1 MSDTQL
7 LTIALSTVPTVIVV
21 MIGILLNNSR
31 LSDLRQDVLGR
42 IADLRAEMDRRFA
55 AIERRLD
62 SVEAKIDLL
71 TGKVIEFDNRFTR
84 VEAHLGLESARP
96 APRTCLRHIS
106 ANCVKASGLR
116 RPTRSEI
123 MPAPNQTK

>member
-1 MSDTQL
+1 MSDTQP
-7 LTIALSTVPTVIVV
+7 LTIALATVPTVIVV

-42 IADLRAEMDRRFA
+42 IADFRAEMERRFA

-71 TGKVIEFDNRFTR
+71 IGKVIEFDNRLTR
-84 VEAHLGLESARP
+84 VEAHLGL
-96 APRTCLRHIS
+96 
-106 ANCVKASGLR
+106 K
-116 RPTRSEI
+116 
-123 MPAPNQTK
+123 

>member
-1 MSDTQL
+1 VSETQL

-42 IADLRAEMDRRFA
+42 IADLRAEMERRFA
-55 AIERRLD
+55 AVERRLD

-71 TGKVIEFDNRFTR
+71 TGKVIEFDNRLTR
-84 VEAHLGLESARP
+84 VEAHLGL
-96 APRTCLRHIS
+96 
-106 ANCVKASGLR
+106 K
-116 RPTRSEI
+116 
-123 MPAPNQTK
+123 

>member
-1 MSDTQL
+1 MFGRGRDFATLRTAVSETQL

-42 IADLRAEMDRRFA
+42 IADLRAEMERRFA
-55 AIERRLD
+55 AVERRLD

-71 TGKVIEFDNRFTR
+71 TGKVIEFDNRLTR
-84 VEAHLGLESARP
+84 VETHLGL
-96 APRTCLRHIS
+96 
-106 ANCVKASGLR
+106 K
-116 RPTRSEI
+116 
-123 MPAPNQTK
+123 

>member
-1 MSDTQL
+1 VSETQL

-42 IADLRAEMDRRFA
+42 IADLRAEMERRFA
-55 AIERRLD
+55 AVERRLD

-71 TGKVIEFDNRFTR
+71 TGKVIEFDNRLTR
-84 VEAHLGLESARP
+84 VETHLGL
-96 APRTCLRHIS
+96 
-106 ANCVKASGLR
+106 K
-116 RPTRSEI
+116 
-123 MPAPNQTK
+123 